1 MSAIINASIDLSK
14 VDKSKIFEKDGKKWL
29 NISISVN
36 DETMYGN
43 NVGISISQSKEE
55 RDAKTQKT
63 FIGNG
68 KVVWNSGVIVNAV
81 KEEQHPQALAPD
93 PMTKEEEDDLLPF

>member
-14 VDKSKIFEKDGKKWL
+14 VDKSRIFEKDGRKWL
-29 NISISVN
+29 NLSISVN

-55 RDAKTQKT
+55 REAKTQKT

-68 KVVWNSGVIVNAV
+68 KVVWNSGTIVNAV
-81 KEEQHPQALAPD
+81 KEEQAPVNQSEKD
-93 PMTKEEEDDLLPF
+93 DDLLPF

>member
-14 VDKSKIFEKDGKKWL
+14 VDKSRIFEKDGRKWL
-29 NISISVN
+29 NLSISVN
-36 DETMYGN
+36 DDTMYGN

-55 RDAKTQKT
+55 REAKTQKT

-68 KVVWNSGVIVNAV
+68 KVVWNSGTIVNAV
-81 KEEQHPQALAPD
+81 KEEQAPVNQSEKD
-93 PMTKEEEDDLLPF
+93 DDLLPF